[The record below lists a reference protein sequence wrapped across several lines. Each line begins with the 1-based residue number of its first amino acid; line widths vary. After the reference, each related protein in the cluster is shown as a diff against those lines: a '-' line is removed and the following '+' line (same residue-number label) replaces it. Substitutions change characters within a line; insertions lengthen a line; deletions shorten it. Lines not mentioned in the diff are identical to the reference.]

1 MTGGSVV
8 PDTDAA
14 PDPAPAIRARRRL
27 PLVWLVP
34 LVAVAIAG
42 WLGWTTLRERGPL
55 ITIHFETGEGLEAG
69 KTRIKHKDV
78 ELGIVQGVE
87 LAADLSHVSVTAQMS
102 RAAAAHLRENTR
114 FWVVK
119 PRIGAGGVSG
129 LGTLLSGA
137 YIELDP
143 GSGERRNDFVGL
155 EEPPVVRSGAAGR
168 SFTLHGD
175 RLGSIEPGAP
185 VFYRDIAVGEVQRIR
200 FGEMAETVDVQVF
213 VRAPYDEFVYDG
225 SRFWRASGIS
235 VTTGPNGV
243 HLELESLRALLSGG
257 IAFDTPIQAR
267 SGERATA
274 GREFVL
280 HADREAASAVS
291 YRRSEPLLAYFE
303 GSVRGLGIGSP
314 VEWFGIQVGRVLD
327 VKLEFDPASGRVR
340 VPVLFEIEPERVANA
355 GQNTT
360 DQQLERLRM
369 LVAHGMR
376 AQLRSNNLLT
386 GQLAV
391 ALEIF
396 PDAPPASVERIGD
409 RYVVPTVP
417 TQIETLTRSLSEVV
431 EKLGSVPFDEIGR
444 NLNETLA
451 SLRAMAGS
459 TQVADSLQSLQR
471 TMAAV
476 EDLARSA
483 DRNMT
488 PALQRLPAIAQTLQQ
503 AITRLN
509 SVAGSVESGYGQS
522 SQFNRDMTRL
532 VAQLNDAARSIR
544 LLADYVERHPEA
556 LVRGKA
562 ERATERGR

>member
-1 MTGGSVV
+1 MTTGSVV
-8 PDTDAA
+8 PDAGTA

-34 LVAVAIAG
+34 LVAIAIAG
-42 WLGWTTLRERGPL
+42 WLAWHTISERGPT
-55 ITIHFETGEGLEAG
+55 ITIRFETGEGLEAG

-78 ELGIVQGVE
+78 ELGIVQTVE
-87 LAADLSHVSVTAQMS
+87 LAADLSHVGVTAQMS

-137 YIELDP
+137 FIELDP
-143 GSGERRNDFVGL
+143 GPGERRNDFVGL

-168 SFTLHGD
+168 SFVLHGD
-175 RLGSIEPGAP
+175 RLGSIGPGAP

-213 VRAPYDEFVYDG
+213 IRAPYDDFVFDG
-225 SRFWRASGIS
+225 SRFWRASGIT

-243 HLELESLRALLSGG
+243 HLELESLQAVLSGG
-257 IAFDTPIQAR
+257 IAFDTPPQAR
-267 SGERATA
+267 SGERAVA

-280 HADREAASAVS
+280 HADRDAASAVS

-303 GSVRGLGIGSP
+303 GSVRGLSIGSP

-327 VKLEFDPASGRVR
+327 VKLEFDAANDRVR
-340 VPVLFEIEPERVANA
+340 VPVLFEIEPERVQNI
-355 GQNTT
+355 GQNSPV
-360 DQQLERLRM
+360 QGLELLNA
-369 LVAHGMR
+369 LVARGMR
-376 AQLRSNNLLT
+376 AQLRSHNMLT

-396 PDAPPASVERIGD
+396 PDAPPATVDRVGD

-417 TQIETLTRSLSEVV
+417 TQIETLTRSVSEVV
-431 EKLGSVPFDEIGR
+431 EKLGGVPFDEIGR

-451 SLRAMAGS
+451 SLRAMAGG

-476 EDLARSA
+476 EELARSA
-483 DRNMT
+483 DRTMT
-488 PALQRLPAIAQTLQQ
+488 PALERLPAMAQTLQQ

-509 SVAGSVESGYGQS
+509 AAAGSIEGGYGQS
-522 SQFNRDMTRL
+522 SQFNRDLTRL